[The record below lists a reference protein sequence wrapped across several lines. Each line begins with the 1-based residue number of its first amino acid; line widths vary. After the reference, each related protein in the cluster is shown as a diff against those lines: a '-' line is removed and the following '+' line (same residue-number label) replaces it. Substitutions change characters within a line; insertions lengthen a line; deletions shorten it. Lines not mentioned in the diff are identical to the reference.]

1 MRPYPPD
8 VPPVMRHVLLLLAS
22 FCLAGCATLI
32 HGSDQSIDITSN
44 PSGAAVE
51 VNGRPVGETPTTA
64 ILERGKSYTVK
75 IYQNGY
81 EPHKTVLR
89 NGRSLWV
96 SLNLL
101 NLFLPGLLIDA
112 STGAFYS
119 LDPNEISAELDS
131 VGTRDSVGTGPEGR
145 R

>member
-1 MRPYPPD
+1 MRYLIF
-8 VPPVMRHVLLLLAS
+8 VVT

-32 HGSDQSIDITSN
+32 HGSDESIEVTST
-44 PSGAAVE
+44 PSGASVE

-75 IYQNGY
+75 IYRDGY
-81 EPHKTVLR
+81 EPHTATLR
-89 NGRSLWV
+89 NGRSLWI
-96 SLNLL
+96 SLNIF
-101 NLFLPGLLIDA
+101 NLMLPGLLVDA

-119 LDPNEISAELDS
+119 LEPDQISAELDS
-131 VGTRDSVGTGPEGR
+131 LGIRDSVGTRPEGR